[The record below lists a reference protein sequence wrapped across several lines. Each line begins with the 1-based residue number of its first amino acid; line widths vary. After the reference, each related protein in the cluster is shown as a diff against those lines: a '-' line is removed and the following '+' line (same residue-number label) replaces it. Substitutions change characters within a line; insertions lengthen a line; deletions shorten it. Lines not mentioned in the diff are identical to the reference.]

1 MKRLLWF
8 SRNAKPVIEIVLD
21 EESARWLLDRLPHG
35 DLTRSE
41 LQHAIDKLDPEAEAA
56 ARQRVAATTK
66 VTG

>member
-8 SRNAKPVIEIVLD
+8 DRNSKPVIEIVLD
-21 EESARWLLDRLPHG
+21 AEAAKWLLDRLPHG

-56 ARQRVAATTK
+56 ARQRVIAATKTCS
-66 VTG
+66 